1 MCIKNPATEGGKDI
15 LWRIYKKNRFRELFL
30 VGTDSTPTP
39 FVKIQQ
45 PLLFWWFY
53 ITNALWTGCDNMLK
67 SLWKFETTYKL
78 SLNYSRN
85 SVWTDNCAM
94 NLKID
99 PCSHNT
105 AQLTRQ
111 KGIKSLWQSS
121 EQLLSC
127 QGSLIVA
134 IPAVRSAYRYLKVS
148 HRIHSYKGSC
158 YTTWMWYI
166 LLNGLLLQQSSAV
179 LNGRYQCAYFAYF
192 LITPIV

>member
-1 MCIKNPATEGGKDI
+1 MSAIASCSFCGRSGNSCEFRAAMSFAKSFPNTHLTIGWMKKICEKKANGKF
-15 LWRIYKKNRFRELFL
+15 N
-30 VGTDSTPTP
+30 
-39 FVKIQQ
+39 
-45 PLLFWWFY
+45 
-53 ITNALWTGCDNMLK
+53 
-67 SLWKFETTYKL
+67 
-78 SLNYSRN
+78 LNYSRN

-179 LNGRYQCAYFAYF
+179 LNGRYQCAYFACL